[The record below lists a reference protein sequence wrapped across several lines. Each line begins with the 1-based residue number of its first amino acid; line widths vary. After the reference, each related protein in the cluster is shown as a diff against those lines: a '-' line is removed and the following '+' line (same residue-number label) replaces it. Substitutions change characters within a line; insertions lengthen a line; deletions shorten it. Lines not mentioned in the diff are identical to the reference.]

1 MYFIYGYVMRSAHTG
16 LYRGAEFDH
25 VNSIEKGNLIEQFH
39 FTSTIFDLKVIK
51 GKEWKIF
58 VCSFI

>member
-1 MYFIYGYVMRSAHTG
+1 MRSAHTG